1 VSDMAA
7 STVLSVRTR
16 PIAVD
21 EYYRMG
27 EVGILRPDERVELL
41 NGRIVEM
48 PPIGPRHNYAV
59 GTLNAKLTIMLGDR
73 AVCFCQGPVRLDR
86 FSEPQPDIAVVR
98 GPRERYLD
106 AHPTPADALVVIE
119 VSDATLTYDRGEKL
133 KAYATAAIP
142 EYWIVDIRHQ
152 RIDVY
157 TEPDGD
163 GYRSHAVVSRDQHL
177 ASRAFPH
184 DSVDAN
190 EILRTD

>member
-1 VSDMAA
+1 MSDMAA
-7 STVLSVRTR
+7 QADLGGRAR

-27 EVGILRPDERVELL
+27 DVGILRPDEHVELL

-59 GTLNAKLTIMLGDR
+59 AALHAMLVILLDHR
-73 AVCFCQGPVRLDR
+73 AVPLCQGPLRLDH

-98 GPRERYLD
+98 APRERYLD
-106 AHPTPADALVVIE
+106 AHPTPADALFVVE
-119 VSDATLTYDRGEKL
+119 VSDSTLAYDRGEKL
-133 KAYATAAIP
+133 KAYAGAAIP

-157 TEPDGD
+157 AEPDGSR
-163 GYRSHAVVSRDQHL
+163 YQSHAVVSRGQSL
-177 ASRAFPH
+177 APRAFPH
-184 DSVDAN
+184 DSIEVNA
-190 EILRTD
+190 IFRTD